1 MSEEEDIGLET
12 LQAQV
17 DMSLAFTQ
25 NLVTSWLKPTEGK
38 LPSSKASNEEKE
50 LEAYMRRPPRY
61 ADTCCLH
68 EYCVR
73 LRIAQVR
80 RGRSDPRVDEPAQ
93 PGQRAAEEQAH
104 LRREE
109 TRARGG

>member
-1 MSEEEDIGLET
+1 MAEEEDIGLEV

-38 LPSSKASNEEKE
+38 LPSSKSRNEEKE
-50 LEAYMRRPPRY
+50 LEEYMRRPQRY
-61 ADTCCLH
+61 VPIDCLP

-73 LRIAQVR
+73 LTIEQVR
-80 RGRSDPRVDEPAQ
+80 RRRSHPRVNQSAQ
-93 PGQRAAEEQAH
+93 PGRRAIEKQTH

-109 TRARGG
+109 TRARG